1 MFRRSRETMIA
12 LRARHQ
18 AFRIASDVGHPRI
31 DVPPPPEPAIPVP
44 PEVVPARHPVPVRPV
59 YLIYADPADDEVTS
73 PQPQSPVAR
82 VLTSD
87 LVLSLLMI
95 LIGAGA
101 IVLCKFG

>member
-18 AFRIASDVGHPRI
+18 SARLASAI
-31 DVPPPPEPAIPVP
+31 DRPHMEAPPPPMPAIPVVPDRVAYRP
-44 PEVVPARHPVPVRPV
+44 PAQPV
-59 YLIYADPADDEVTS
+59 YIEYADAADDEVTP

-82 VLTSD
+82 VLMSD

-95 LIGAGA
+95 LCGVGVV
-101 IVLCKFG
+101 VLCKYG